1 MANGNQNFNLTGEA
15 PTLAGRTSGI
25 LGAGF
30 RAGMFNPLGSDQL
43 RAALRRR
50 ALRTA
55 RNRRRSGE
63 VLGRLAGLGS
73 QAQRQAFVDVD
84 RAATGQRAD
93 FLNQAA
99 ENQLLGS
106 QDFLRRLLS
115 QERGFEFEA
124 QQRELDRKMREE
136 EARKGVLGGLGS
148 IAGAGLGSFLGP
160 LGTAAGQGL
169 GRKLGGSYG
178 G

>member
-1 MANGNQNFNLTGEA
+1 
-15 PTLAGRTSGI
+15 
-25 LGAGF
+25 
-30 RAGMFNPLGSDQL
+30 
-43 RAALRRR
+43 
-50 ALRTA
+50 
-55 RNRRRSGE
+55 
-63 VLGRLAGLGS
+63 LGRLAGLGS